1 MKHLKNYRLFEN
13 KSESYNKIN
22 YTEYIEYLYGS
33 NDIYIDYYMVYNK
46 KMDIDIVNHVDKRR
60 EDLNKV
66 DLKEINDIF
75 KLYFDCFKIEIDNK
89 EILIDVRDDVSYFI
103 AITKNTDYWYFID
116 FCYKD
121 RFSDFY
127 KCDQIEGLKECLK
140 YYIVNMI
147 L

>member
-33 NDIYIDYYMVYNK
+33 NDTTIDYYMVYNN
-46 KMDIDIVNHVDKRR
+46 KMDIDIVNHVDKNR
-60 EDLNKV
+60 EDLNKI

-103 AITKNTDYWYFID
+103 TITKNTDYWYFID
-116 FCYKD
+116 FCYKG